1 MYEFHASA
9 VPQNESAREDSR
21 GHRDEPI
28 SPELSTCCQFAQRN
42 YTCKLRRLHKHHF
55 ADDKNKLTEAIE
67 RGFISLTR
75 PGQARHA
82 FDDCVYP
89 ILV

>member
-1 MYEFHASA
+1 M
-9 VPQNESAREDSR
+9 PQQFLKMNRLGKIAGAIATS
-21 GHRDEPI
+21 PF